1 MADKKGSVLKI
12 ELLVEGE
19 LGKGGPSRFEQ
30 KSVIIGNG
38 PTANLNIEHDSVSS
52 IHAIL
57 KAGKEDNTAL
67 LNDLGSD
74 QGTKLN
80 GEEIDHEVV
89 VRAGDTITVGDVD
102 ISVQV
107 IGADEA
113 ATKQVKL
120 KSLAGKGEDVV
131 DEEQPE
137 KADEFQ
143 EDAEA
148 ESAKEPTPVQR
159 PPRKSPPRSPSRKAK
174 PEPAGTQVVRR
185 RQIPRKK
192 EIGTFVSG
200 LNFFNR
206 DVRPEEKP
214 RPDAKM
220 LEVKVTWGSVA
231 LDSWVFPDD
240 RPITVGNSPKADIRI
255 TTDRFGV
262 EMFPLISP
270 AGSDGCTISATSD
283 MELLVKRDGKDVD
296 IGQVSAKGAQR
307 SYKIGLDDRCLIQ
320 MGQLGFVI
328 QYVSPARGVAS
339 LYSQK
344 NDFRLARWFATLLV
358 LAVGMWVCIQLTPES
373 RVEASEYLKNPAR
386 FAQLIMPSQKVEK
399 KKTFEEIKKKKQEKV
414 KVEDTGRWKRAKTK
428 NRTKNT
434 SNVPR
439 EVKEAQ
445 DRKIAT
451 SAGILG
457 LLKGKGGGTGDN
469 ASSIFGGS
477 GITSLDQSLASLQSA
492 GMGDSA
498 GFGGLGIRGGG
509 LGGGGGGLGLGGLGT
524 AGYGRGSG
532 SGYGSVKIGRRG
544 RHKVKVRR
552 GRTRIIGGLSQEV
565 VGRYIQRYWAQFKY
579 CYERELTKD
588 PNLYGKVT
596 VTFTIA
602 GNGRVSEASVI
613 QTTMNNANVE
623 ECVLR
628 VVRRIRFPTP
638 KGGGEVIVT
647 YPFMFTTAG

>member
-1 MADKKGSVLKI
+1 M
-12 ELLVEGE
+12 GE
-19 LGKGGPSRFEQ
+19 VDVFVVALG
-30 KSVIIGNG
+30 
-38 PTANLNIEHDSVSS
+38 
-52 IHAIL
+52 
-57 KAGKEDNTAL
+57 
-67 LNDLGSD
+67 
-74 QGTKLN
+74 
-80 GEEIDHEVV
+80 GE
-89 VRAGDTITVGDVD
+89 
-102 ISVQV
+102 
-107 IGADEA
+107 EA
-113 ATKQVKL
+113 ATKQVKQGPAD
-120 KSLAGKGEDVV
+120 K
-131 DEEQPE
+131 EEQKEEEKQPE
-137 KADEFQ
+137 VEP
-143 EDAEA
+143 ET
-148 ESAKEPTPVQR
+148 AKEPTPVQR
-159 PPRKSPPRSPSRKAK
+159 PPRKSPPRSPSKEARA
-174 PEPAGTQVVRR
+174 EPAGTQVVRR
-185 RQIPRKK
+185 REIPRRK

-214 RPDAKM
+214 QPNAKL

-231 LDSWVFPDD
+231 LDSLVFPDD
-240 RPITVGNSPKADIRI
+240 REIKIGNSPAADIRI
-255 TTDRFGV
+255 TTDRFGGESFTLV
-262 EMFPLISP
+262 SP
-270 AGSDGCTISATSD
+270 SGQDGCVINVTSD
-283 MELLVKRDGKDVD
+283 MDLLVRRDGKKVDV
-296 IGQVSAKGAQR
+296 GQASGKGAQR
-307 SYKIGLDDRCLIQ
+307 SYRMGIEDRCLIQ

-328 QYVSPARGVAS
+328 QYVAPARGVTS
-339 LYSQK
+339 LYNQK

-358 LAVGMWVCIQLTPES
+358 LAVGMWVIIQLTPES
-373 RVEASEYLKNPAR
+373 QVEASEYLKNPAR

-399 KKTFEEIKKKKQEKV
+399 KKTFEEIKKKKEEKV
-414 KVEDTGRWKRAKTK
+414 KVEDTGRWKRAKVK

-469 ASSIFGGS
+469 ASSIFGGT
-477 GITSLDQSLASLQSA
+477 GITSLDQSLAGLQSA

-509 LGGGGGGLGLGGLGT
+509 LGGGGGGLGLGGLG
-524 AGYGRGSG
+524 YGRGSG

-544 RHKVKVRR
+544 RHKVRVRR
-552 GRTRIIGGLSQEV
+552 GRTRIVGGLSQEV

-588 PNLYGKVT
+588 PNLYGKIT

-602 GNGRVSEASVI
+602 GNGRVSEASII